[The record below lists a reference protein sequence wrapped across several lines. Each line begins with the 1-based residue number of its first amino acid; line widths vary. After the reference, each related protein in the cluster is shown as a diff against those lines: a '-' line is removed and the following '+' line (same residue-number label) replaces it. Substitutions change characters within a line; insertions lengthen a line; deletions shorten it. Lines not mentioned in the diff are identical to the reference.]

1 MKVGDLVTVRIDSD
15 RGRKLSTGV
24 IVSIYM
30 GQERLL
36 YEVLSKGRS
45 FVMTDMDLGPIHVL
59 EDRDR
64 LEKRWNE
71 ETYEEG

>member
-1 MKVGDLVTVRIDSD
+1 M
-15 RGRKLSTGV
+15 

-30 GQERLL
+30 GKDRLL

-45 FVMTDMDLGPIHVL
+45 VVVSDLDIGPVDVL
-59 EDRDR
+59 LDKDR

-71 ETYEEG
+71 

>member
-1 MKVGDLVTVRIDSD
+1 MMKVGDLITVRLDD
-15 RGRKLSTGV
+15 NDNRMLSPGM

-45 FVMTDMDLGPIHVL
+45 IVVTDLDIGPVDML
-59 EDRDR
+59 LDKDR
-64 LEKRWNE
+64 LEKRWNN
-71 ETYEEG
+71 